1 MVRRCGD
8 FDNYVHETT
17 GSTMTSIHSTIW
29 GLRHRGSRRSG
40 SDRLLGWQHG
50 GLLKSVAFLLACGV
64 AALSP
69 AHAQGFDNVKF
80 MIGANPG
87 GGFDQTGRNLG
98 AAMVAAGVAK
108 TTTFENKGGAGG
120 TIGLAQFVN
129 TEKANPAALLV
140 TGAVMV
146 GAIETNKPPV
156 TLKNATPIARLF
168 ADSMVLVVVA
178 NSPIQSMKDVI
189 DRLKANPGNV
199 SWGGGSKGSVDHIL
213 AGLIAKEAGVD
224 SKAVNYVPFQGGGEA
239 SAAIL
244 GGHVSVGIA
253 GVSEFMPF
261 IQSGKMRALAV
272 SSTAAINGIKSL
284 KEQGLNVE
292 IYNWRGVYGPPG
304 LSAEQ
309 RRAMIDAVSKAIEHP
324 SWKESLKKN
333 DWAPFL
339 ATGDDFGAYVDSEHK
354 RLGAMLRD
362 LGVAKP

>member
-1 MVRRCGD
+1 MMPNRNSWPGFTRSARSARSARSFCRALVLLLPLSTTLGALLTPLPAQA
-8 FDNYVHETT
+8 FDT
-17 GSTMTSIHSTIW
+17 
-29 GLRHRGSRRSG
+29 
-40 SDRLLGWQHG
+40 
-50 GLLKSVAFLLACGV
+50 
-64 AALSP
+64 
-69 AHAQGFDNVKF
+69 VKF

-129 TEKANPAALLV
+129 SEKTNPAALLV

-146 GAIETNKPPV
+146 GAIETNQPPI
-156 TLKNATPIARLF
+156 TLRNATPIARLF
-168 ADSMVLVVVA
+168 ADSMILVVAA
-178 NSPIQSMKDVI
+178 NSPIQSVKELI
-189 DRLKANPGNV
+189 DRLRANPGGV
-199 SWGGGSKGSVDHIL
+199 SWGGGSKGSIDHIL
-213 AGLIAKEAGVD
+213 TGLIAKEVSVD
-224 SKAVNYVPFQGGGEA
+224 PRKINYVPFQGGGEA

-261 IQSGKMRALAV
+261 VQSGKMRALAV
-272 SSTAAINGIKSL
+272 SSNHAINGIKSL

-292 IYNWRGVYGPPG
+292 IYNWRGVYAAPG
-304 LSAEQ
+304 ISIEQ
-309 RRAMIDAVSKAIEHP
+309 RKAMIDAVTKATEHA
-324 SWKESLKKN
+324 SWQASLKKN

-339 ATGDDFGAYVDSEHK
+339 LTGEAFGEYVESEHK